1 MRGAFG
7 SDSDFEFFLKF
18 EDQDDMGTL
27 LLMALMNPEAFPAR
41 VMLAGPSKRAFKR
54 RIPLT
59 AYLPCPI
66 FNPVTVTVYRLP
78 TVQSRTDWHSDPL
91 RTRSHC
97 DGH

>member
-18 EDQDDMGTL
+18 EDQDDMGTQ
-27 LLMALMNPEAFPAR
+27 LLMALMNLEAFPAR

-54 RIPLT
+54 RIPPT

-78 TVQSRTDWHSDPL
+78 TVHIPVP
-91 RTRSHC
+91 
-97 DGH
+97 